1 MQVVRALFVATLLAS
16 GIAACGGGGSASS
29 QSNSNNPPPPPV
41 QGLTTPKT
49 VSVVTA
55 N

>member
-1 MQVVRALFVATLLAS
+1 MRPALALLVTALVTGS
-16 GIAACGGGGSASS
+16 LAACGGGASAPAAT
-29 QSNSNNPPPPPV
+29 PPPPPTQTV
-41 QGLTTPKT
+41 QGLTTPKS